1 MAELNAVKLTDDED
15 EVWRFPDG
23 FKNAFSPVKVIRKRN
38 GNITPYQDKTFNP
51 LNPTSDQHLISPYHT
66 TPESNI

>member
-38 GNITPYQDKTFNP
+38 GNITPYQEKTFNP
-51 LNPTSDQHLISPYHT
+51 LTLTSD
-66 TPESNI
+66 